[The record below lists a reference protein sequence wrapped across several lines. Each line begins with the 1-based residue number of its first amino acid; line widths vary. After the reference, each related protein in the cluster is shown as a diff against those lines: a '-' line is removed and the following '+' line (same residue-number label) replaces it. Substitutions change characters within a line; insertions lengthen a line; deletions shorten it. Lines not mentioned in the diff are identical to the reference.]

1 MKRHYLI
8 LLAVL
13 ATAPAQAFDWPWQSE
28 KEVEH
33 DFCKGFVMAALGAE
47 ELTDTSRVGMWLT
60 WNYVNRAAVPEGGS
74 PEADLQAGR
83 ARLEAMVADNDI
95 QGIRD
100 FADSDCYL
108 GRNRHYEE
116 ANDA

>member
-1 MKRHYLI
+1 MKKCNLI
-8 LLAVL
+8 LLAAL
-13 ATAPAQAFDWPWQSE
+13 ATVPVQAYDWPWQSE

-33 DFCKGFVMAALGAE
+33 DFCKGFVMAALGAD

-60 WNYVNRAAVPEGGS
+60 WNYVNRVAVPEGSS
-74 PEADLQAGR
+74 PETDLQAGR
-83 ARLEAMVADNDI
+83 DRLDAMVADNDI

-108 GRNRHYEE
+108 GRNRHYAEM
-116 ANDA
+116 AGT